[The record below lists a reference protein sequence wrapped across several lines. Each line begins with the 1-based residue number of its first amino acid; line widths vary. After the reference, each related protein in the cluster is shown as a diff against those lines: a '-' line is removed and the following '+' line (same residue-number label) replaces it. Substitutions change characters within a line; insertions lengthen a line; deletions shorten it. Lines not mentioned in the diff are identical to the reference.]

1 MFPYFSMWE
10 INKLIDYVFLQ
21 KILKFYYMLNE
32 LTISSSKPQSLNI
45 TISTV
50 QMSMAKATKK
60 SQVYLRTKRLISAR
74 NRMFENTVWERFPC
88 EEALIQEPMFETHAS
103 LPTTVRGIRGTRKR
117 TIFCYP
123 LIQRNTSSKHLL

>member
-32 LTISSSKPQSLNI
+32 LTISLSKPQSLNI

-103 LPTTVRGIRGTRKR
+103 LPTTVRRIRGTR